1 MADENKQLVAS
12 SEFDPTNFIKGID
25 AMTASLE
32 KLSAQEDQITQDM
45 LNVNNA
51 LKENRTAL
59 KATQDQMIALDKT
72 SKTYA
77 EDLAKLNAQQKTLKD
92 QQTALQTTLKGQKDA
107 LAQVNKSANDYRAA
121 LQNIATTARQVSQE
135 TKGRTIFDVGSLNKQ
150 VQDVVATTSRL
161 RGIFQ
166 GKIDTQELEQFE
178 QAIAGTTDEMQQL
191 AQVIEFVKSKLDTL
205 DPDSQEFADLTRV
218 VETGE
223 QVLDQFNKTV
233 ENTGKGSQSLR
244 GRLAALRTELVKL
257 EDQGKENT
265 QEFQD
270 LQIEAGKL
278 QDAIGDAQARIKVL
292 SSDTRA
298 LDFGIGAIRGV
309 ASAFGVAEGAAAL
322 FDIKNEDVMESIQ
335 RLNAIMLILNGLQEI
350 QNLLQKQS
358 VVFIVGQQIAT
369 KAAAVAQGIYAA
381 AVGTSTGAMRAFR
394 LALLATGVG
403 AFIVLI
409 GSLVEVMS
417 SLGDETDEATLSMNE
432 FDDAVELVQIRLKT
446 FNDVQKRDAAIAEE
460 RLKRQ
465 GANEKKFFDL
475 RINNLQTERNETKKA
490 LDDIRAIQDNF
501 LNRGG
506 ADSEFI
512 ENTNQEATRLFNRLR
527 EIDDTIAVER
537 EREQTRQFEAAR
549 KNAEK
554 QAELYRAYLDRLTQL
569 QRELRDK
576 TLDAQTQDEGAIRQA
591 LKNQLSDL
599 TNDIDAEVK
608 SGKLTKVRGA
618 ALKELIKKINKVDLD
633 KALKEFNEQVAQAQL
648 EQDRQIF
655 DLRLQNAEQRAGL
668 LADVAER
675 ERAQLRIADERAR
688 QDLENDLADTLAAI
702 QQTADQGLISPAQA
716 QTNADNVRAIYT
728 QLLENLAAQTQQ
740 KAGELAAN
748 IFQRGQEEI
757 SRTFRD
763 IGLSISQAAT
773 AEILQLTQQ
782 YTSGAITYDRYQKEL
797 TRIAAEES
805 KKRIEQ
811 QIQENTVLLQGV
823 LIRQQREQ
831 DPDRQKALQDQETQ
845 LRQQLSDLRR
855 QLAGAEAQD
864 TQQQDADQKARI
876 GRIASYAQAIGQVT
890 SQVVAFWQAA
900 NQAEQDALE
909 RSITLQERRVEAATR
924 IAERGN
930 AEYLR
935 LEEDRLNELQVKQEN
950 AARRQ
955 IAINAVLQTS
965 QALTAFV
972 TALAQGIATGGPLG
986 GIAIAG
992 AVIGLL
998 ASGYAIISSLQQR
1011 NQPTFFKGTK
1021 SVKRENGE
1029 PAGRDTIPARVNEGE
1044 AIIPTDTNRE
1054 YAPAVAAIYD
1064 RTIPAEDMN
1073 AFVNS
1078 YRTNSRVIP
1087 RLDHDRISEAAG
1099 VVVTYDGQ
1107 LLEAT
1112 QEQNRLLSENND
1124 RLALV
1129 EKRLKNMG
1137 ITATVDKNGIAISL
1151 MKAVEQFKIDKN
1163 S

>member
-1 MADENKQLVAS
+1 MADDNKQLVAS
-12 SEFDPTNFIKGID
+12 SEFDPSAFIKGID

-32 KLSAQEDQITQDM
+32 KLSAQEDQLQQDM
-45 LNVNNA
+45 SNVNAA

-59 KATQDQMIALDKT
+59 KANQDQIAALDRQ

-77 EDLAKLNAQQKTLKD
+77 DDLAKLNAQQKTLKD
-92 QQTALQTTLKGQKDA
+92 QQKELQATLKGQKDA
-107 LAQVNKSANDYRAA
+107 LTQVNKAANDYRGAI
-121 LQNIATTARQVSQE
+121 QNIATTARQVSQE

-150 VQDVVATTSRL
+150 VQDVITTTSRL

-166 GKIDTQELEQFE
+166 GKIDTKELDKFE
-178 QAIAGTTDEMQQL
+178 QAIAGTSDEMQQL
-191 AQVIEFVKSKLDTL
+191 AQVLEFVKSKMDTL
-205 DPDSQEFADLTRV
+205 DPNSQEFADLNKV
-218 VETGE
+218 IETGE
-223 QVLDQFNKTV
+223 QVLDQYNQTV
-233 ENTGKGSQSLR
+233 ERTEKGSGSLR
-244 GRLAALRTELVKL
+244 SKLAALRNELAKL
-257 EDQGKENT
+257 EDQGKENS

-270 LQIEAGKL
+270 MAIEAGKL
-278 QDAIGDAQARIKVL
+278 QDQIGDTQARIKIL
-292 SSDTRA
+292 ASDTKGI
-298 LDFGIGAIRGV
+298 DFGIGAIRGV

-322 FDIKNEDVMESIQ
+322 FGIKNEDVAESIQ

-358 VVFIVGQQIAT
+358 VVFVVGQAIAT
-369 KAAAVAQGIYAA
+369 KAAAIAQGIYAA
-381 AVGTSTGAMRAFR
+381 AVGTSTGAMKAFR
-394 LALLATGVG
+394 LALLATGIG
-403 AFIVLI
+403 AFVVLL
-409 GSLVEVMS
+409 GLAVEAMS
-417 SLGDETDEATLSMNE
+417 SFGDETEATTVSVE
-432 FDDAVELVQIRLKT
+432 QFDAALESVELRLKA
-446 FNDVQKRDAAIAEE
+446 FNDFQKRDATIAEE

-465 GANEKKFFDL
+465 NANETKFFDL
-475 RINNLQTERNETKKA
+475 RINNLNAEREETKKA
-490 LDDIRAIQDNF
+490 HDEIRALQDDY

-506 ADSEFI
+506 SDAQFI
-512 ENTNQEATRLFNRLR
+512 EDANQEATRLFNRLR
-527 EIDDTIAVER
+527 EIDDQILIEQ
-537 EREQTRQFEAAR
+537 EKEQTRRFEAAR
-549 KNAEK
+549 KEAEK
-554 QAELYRAYLDRLTQL
+554 QAELYRSYLDRLTQL

-576 TLDAQTQDEGAIRQA
+576 TLEAQAQDEGAIRQR

-599 TNDIDAEVK
+599 TNDIDKEVK
-608 SGKLTKVRGA
+608 EGKLTKVRGA

-633 KALKEFNEQVAQAQL
+633 KALKDFNEQVAAAQI
-648 EQDRQIF
+648 EQDRAIF

-668 LADVAER
+668 LAEIGER
-675 ERAQLRIADERAR
+675 EAAQLKSGYDRAKTELERG
-688 QDLENDLADTLAAI
+688 LADQLKAI
-702 QQTADQGLISPAQA
+702 QDTADQGFISPEQA
-716 QTNADNVRAIYT
+716 QTNSDQVRAIYA

-740 KAGELAAN
+740 KAGELAGN
-748 IFQRGQEEI
+748 IFARGQEEI
-757 SRTFRD
+757 SRTFRS
-763 IGLSISQAAT
+763 IGLSVSQAAT
-773 AEILQLTQQ
+773 AEIIKLTQEFQ
-782 YTSGAITYDRYQKEL
+782 SGAINYDKYQKEL
-797 TRIAAEES
+797 TRIATAES

-811 QIQENTVLLQGV
+811 QIQENVVLLQGV

-831 DPDRQKALQDQETQ
+831 DPQRQKELKDQEVQ
-845 LRQQLSDLRR
+845 LRQQLADLRR

-864 TQQQDADQKARI
+864 TQQADADNNARI
-876 GRIASYAQAIGQVT
+876 QRIATYAQAIGGIVN
-890 SQVVAFWQAA
+890 QVVAFWQMA
-900 NQAEQDALE
+900 NEAEQRALE
-909 RSITLQERRVEAATR
+909 RSISLQERRVDAATR

-955 IAINAVLQTS
+955 MAINAVLQTS

-986 GIAIAG
+986 GIAIAT
-992 AVIGLL
+992 AVIGLI
-998 ASGYAIISSLQQR
+998 ASGYAIISSLQQK

-1029 PAGRDTIPARVNEGE
+1029 PAGRDTVPAMVNEGE

-1054 YAPAVAAIYD
+1054 YAPTVAAIYD
-1064 RTIPAEDMN
+1064 RAIPAEDMN

-1112 QEQNRLLSENND
+1112 QEQNRLMAENND

-1129 EKRLKNMG
+1129 EKRLKTMG